1 VLHSCP
7 SPAESELAYAAL
19 GDLLRELPCE
29 IVDSLPAPQ
38 RRAFDAVLL
47 VDTTIENVEDRA
59 RALGLGF
66 LNALTALGQSQPV
79 FLVIDDVHWVDG
91 PSAAALEF
99 ALRRLRG
106 EAIALL
112 ICGRS
117 QRSSTNGSGW
127 AR

>member
-1 VLHSCP
+1 LK
-7 SPAESELAYAAL
+7 
-19 GDLLRELPCE
+19 
-29 IVDSLPAPQ
+29 
-38 RRAFDAVLL
+38 
-47 VDTTIENVEDRA
+47 NVEDRA